1 MEPILDEQEEDLY
14 LRRALVDS
22 GLQARVFV
30 RLYITYVFRN
40 FECVMLCMGGK
51 ESLPG
56 KCRLYI
62 IFSFLFLILEQQ
74 IGQET
79 EPAIQPSHHEV
90 PHFVVQVDNGT
101 SRSTNDDEGI
111 LKSALTRQQVI
122 QHSDLEGIVKAQS
135 RRRPSNPRLNCLS
148 HRKS

>member
-1 MEPILDEQEEDLY
+1 MSCSAWE
-14 LRRALVDS
+14 
-22 GLQARVFV
+22 AR
-30 RLYITYVFRN
+30 
-40 FECVMLCMGGK
+40 